1 MMGGSSSGGY
11 AISARRDNFNQGS
24 RAVEEISGRGRE
36 LTVPVIPTLTWPFG
50 MFARPQLHF
59 LVPLPTLE

>member
-1 MMGGSSSGGY
+1 MMVGSSSGGY
-11 AISARRDNFNQGS
+11 AISARRKNFNQGS
-24 RAVEEISGRGRE
+24 RAVEELSGRGRE
-36 LTVPVIPTLTWPFG
+36 LTVPVITWPFG